1 MSHGFVRQNA
11 PGGFQV
17 VGHVIGVG
25 SRRNRAAD
33 YRMGEREFKEELPPG
48 AAACFDRPFG
58 YIFSP
63 DRVQEIAAL
72 TGAIYD
78 DRDTA
83 FRGNR

>member
-1 MSHGFVRQNA
+1 
-11 PGGFQV
+11 
-17 VGHVIGVG
+17 
-25 SRRNRAAD
+25 
-33 YRMGEREFKEELPPG
+33 MGEREFKEELPPG
-48 AAACFDRPFG
+48 AAAGFDRPFG

-63 DRVQEIAAL
+63 DRVQEIAAF